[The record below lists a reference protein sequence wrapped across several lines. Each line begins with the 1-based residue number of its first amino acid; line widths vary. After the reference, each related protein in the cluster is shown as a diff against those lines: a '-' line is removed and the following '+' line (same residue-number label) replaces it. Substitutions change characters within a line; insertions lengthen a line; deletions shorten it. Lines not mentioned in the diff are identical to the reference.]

1 MIGSWN
7 LKLKIMNR
15 FLAPCSCKSDGRATG
30 KILEVKM
37 VVKMKLKV
45 TTALI
50 VSSFLIS
57 LIAIITP
64 VKAADPN
71 RILMIDI
78 MAKGDDLDISG
89 GTTSIIAKIEFD
101 KVSGIPLAQVEFH
114 SKIYDES
121 GEKIYSMKG
130 KLKDGLIISNSA
142 QFYCIVRDVT
152 WTNLWLI
159 MGEGK
164 LKTTDADITIE
175 HRGEI
180 KTLPNTEGH
189 YVPFAIIMMVSPN
202 GEHLD
207 GVWEQGGWAFA
218 GITIGGIPI
227 FGGVSYL
234 TKYMEKLV
242 P

>member
-1 MIGSWN
+1 MMVIWN
-7 LKLKIMNR
+7 LKLKTINR
-15 FLAPCSCKSDGRATG
+15 FLAPGPCKINGRATG

-50 VSSFLIS
+50 ASLFLIS
-57 LIAIITP
+57 IIAIITP

-71 RILMIDI
+71 RILMIDV
-78 MAKGDDLDISG
+78 MAKGDDLDIPG
-89 GTTSIIAKIEFD
+89 GTTSIIARIEFD
-101 KVSGIPLAQVEFH
+101 KASGISLAQVEFH
-114 SKIYDES
+114 TKIYDES

-130 KLKDGLIISNSA
+130 KLKNGLVVDNMG
-142 QFYCIVRDVT
+142 QFYCTVRDVT
-152 WTNLWLI
+152 WINLWVI
-159 MGEGK
+159 MGEGR
-164 LKTTDADITIE
+164 LKTTDTILEIE

-180 KTLPNTEGH
+180 KTLPNTEGQ
-189 YVPFAIIMMVSPN
+189 YVPVYIIMMVSPN
-202 GEHLD
+202 GEHLE

-218 GITIGGIPI
+218 GIMVGGIPI